1 MSLVS
6 EALRKARQE
15 AADREGRGRIP
26 RAFALPPKRWRSGP
40 SLLLAIAIVLAA
52 GLGGA
57 GVAWW
62 ALGQRTGKAAR
73 AQAQN
78 RPGSAR
84 ESPPSASPPVSAA
97 APSPTGI
104 PEAPTQASPAASGTS
119 PRGLGATNA
128 PPQSAP
134 LPTVRAGAPDETA
147 ARQAAAAR
155 PDDGTRESSFVIDA
169 NLGYAKLHL
178 DYIVY
183 RPGSP
188 FARINGA
195 EVMVGSVLDGFTVE
209 EITDDLVKLRDKHG
223 VVILRVH

>member
-40 SLLLAIAIVLAA
+40 SLLVAIAIILAA
-52 GLGGA
+52 ALVGA

-62 ALGQRTGKAAR
+62 ALGKHTGTETK

-78 RPGSAR
+78 RPPAQEGT
-84 ESPPSASPPVSAA
+84 PNPSAPVSAA
-97 APSPTGI
+97 APSATGI
-104 PEAPTQASPAASGTS
+104 PEAPTPASPASSAAS
-119 PRGLGATNA
+119 PLGLGASTVPAQFA
-128 PPQSAP
+128 PT
-134 LPTVRAGAPDETA
+134 PTVQASGHEETA
-147 ARQAAAAR
+147 ERQAAATR
-155 PDDGTRESSFVIDA
+155 PDEGAHERSFVIDA
-169 NLGYAKLHL
+169 NLGYARLHL
-178 DYIVY
+178 DYIVS

-188 FARINGA
+188 FAKINGA

-209 EITDDLVKLRDKHG
+209 EITDELVKLRDKHG